1 MAKKNKAKDREP
13 VLKNGSL
20 TIEQFLWLIENDKLD
35 WLVRNRNNTIR
46 GYCPPPELIDKT
58 NSKCFYCEEC
68 YRECQ
73 KIVKNNKLSFK
84 IGKKKYDKEDL
95 KIPEKIMFGEGFFT
109 RQEPVEMKKNKKK
122 KK

>member
-35 WLVRNRNNTIR
+35 WFVRNRNNTIR

-58 NSKCFYCEEC
+58 SSKCFYCEEC
-68 YRECQ
+68 YKECQ
-73 KIVKNNKLSFK
+73 RNIKNNKLSFK
-84 IGKKKYDKEDL
+84 IGKEKYDKDELNVPED
-95 KIPEKIMFGEGFFT
+95 IMFGEGFFT
-109 RQEPVEMKKNKKK
+109 KQEPTLMKGSKRKK
-122 KK
+122 

>member
-1 MAKKNKAKDREP
+1 MAKKNKSQGRES

-20 TIEQFLWLIENDKLD
+20 TIGQFLWLIENDKLD

-58 NSKCFYCEEC
+58 SSRCFYCEEC

-73 KIVKNNKLSFK
+73 KIVKNNKISFK
-84 IGKKKYDKEDL
+84 IGRDKYNKDELNVPED
-95 KIPEKIMFGEGFFT
+95 IMFGKGFFT
-109 RQEPVEMKKNKKK
+109 KQEPTLMKGSKRKK
-122 KK
+122 